1 MGSPRGNVSCGRVT
15 IKAFHYPFRYKVSR
29 LLPTNLHT
37 RRFGL
42 TESFRRF
49 PSSFYEYYP
58 IGGASTSTSLM
69 TQLVQAVIPPQHV
82 VIASMYIIE
91 RYPNDMSFNDTMIQN
106 KQIKLFYFTRL
117 SIIGI
122 SKLLKIYTINKV
134 FYHLN
139 IQ

>member
-1 MGSPRGNVSCGRVT
+1 MFRIMLLLCYSLIDTNTIPFYFSLSQIGRAEPRNQ
-15 IKAFHYPFRYKVSR
+15 R
-29 LLPTNLHT
+29 L
-37 RRFGL
+37 GL
-42 TESFRRF
+42 TVSFRRF

>member
-1 MGSPRGNVSCGRVT
+1 MFNC
-15 IKAFHYPFRYKVSR
+15 I
-29 LLPTNLHT
+29 LPISSHT
-37 RRFGL
+37 QRFGL
-42 TESFRRF
+42 TVSFRRKLLTLRQLYPRV
-49 PSSFYEYYP
+49 PSQPSVLP
-58 IGGASTSTSLM
+58 CRMGRTSTSTTLM

>member
-1 MGSPRGNVSCGRVT
+1 MGRT
-15 IKAFHYPFRYKVSR
+15 
-29 LLPTNLHT
+29 
-37 RRFGL
+37 
-42 TESFRRF
+42 
-49 PSSFYEYYP
+49 SS
-58 IGGASTSTSLM
+58 STSLM
-69 TQLVQAVIPPQHV
+69 LQLVQAVIPPQHV

>member
-1 MGSPRGNVSCGRVT
+1 MLLLCYSLIDTNTIPFYFSLSQIGRAEPRT
-15 IKAFHYPFRYKVSR
+15 Q
-29 LLPTNLHT
+29 
-37 RRFGL
+37 RFGL
-42 TESFRRF
+42 TVSFRRF
-49 PSSFYEYYP
+49 LSSFYESYP
-58 IGGASTSTSLM
+58 MGGASASTSLM